1 MTADFYMKAEVK
13 QWTRDGRF
21 FQLRPLCFKEHAKRS
36 LSQPLCPDI
45 I

>member
-1 MTADFYMKAEVK
+1 MMADFYMKDEVK
-13 QWTRDGRF
+13 QWESDGCF
-21 FQLRPLCFKEHAKRS
+21 FRLRPLCFKERAKRS